1 MGLIDVLEFQDQTR
15 SVLGRRLPEDLNA
28 NIRIG
33 AQLIVRESQVAIF
46 YRGGQALDT
55 FSPGR
60 HTLTTANLPLL
71 SRAINK
77 VFGDKTPFQ
86 AEVVFVDVGLVDD
99 DSCKWGT
106 KEPMNFQ
113 DSTMGIV
120 QLRSFGTMTYKIVVP
135 QLFIGKRMK
144 SSAIYKTSDFSNWAR
159 DTIVQNMIGV
169 LGEVMKSIVDLPAL
183 LSKISSACKAR
194 VAADFAKNGVEL
206 EDLRILGISPPP
218 EVQAKINELS
228 GFGLFK
234 RELPQFQQYQMA
246 YAIRDAAQNEGGPAG
261 AGMGM
266 GMGMGMGF
274 MMPGVMAQG
283 MGHYPPGYPTPG
295 YPGYPLAAPVPPGYP
310 PTPGYPPSAPGYA
323 PAVGAS
329 APVAPSVMSQTVCA
343 KCQTPLVPGMKFCA
357 NCGAPV
363 ASAKDTG
370 TVPCVQC
377 KAPLPKGSR
386 FCPNCGTDQT
396 VAAPKCVQCQK
407 ELAPGTRFCPYCGV
421 AQPA

>member
-1 MGLIDVLEFQDQTR
+1 MGLIDVLEFQDQSR

-55 FSPGR
+55 FGPGR

-86 AEVVFVDVGLVDD
+86 AEVVFVDMGLIDD

-120 QLRSFGTMTYKIVVP
+120 QLRSFGTMTYKIVDP

-283 MGHYPPGYPTPG
+283 MGHYPPGYPAPG
-295 YPGYPLAAPVPPGYP
+295 YPAPGYP
-310 PTPGYPPSAPGYA
+310 PAAA
-323 PAVGAS
+323 PAPPAAAG
-329 APVAPSVMSQTVCA
+329 VCA
-343 KCQTPLVPGMKFCA
+343 KCQAPLAPGVKFCA
-357 NCGAPV
+357 NCGSPV
-363 ASAKDTG
+363 APEAPA

-377 KAPLPKGSR
+377 QAPLPKGSR
-386 FCPNCGTDQT
+386 FCPNCGASQQQAPA
-396 VAAPKCVQCQK
+396 VPKCVQCQK
-407 ELAPGTRFCPYCGV
+407 ELTPGTRFCPYCGM